1 MGDGTLERVK
11 HRHAKKMLDWKVE
24 NGDQCS
30 RSRALAVPDGMSS
43 VDSVCVS
50 VLGKDT
56 LQAVNGVDG

>member
-11 HRHAKKMLDWKVE
+11 HRHAKKMLDSKVE
-24 NGDQCS
+24 NGDQC
-30 RSRALAVPDGMSS
+30 SRALAVPDGMSS